1 MFTSRHFARF
11 GALAIVGALAAFMP
25 LAAQT
30 LPAHEMESLVANADT
45 KADHLKLAGHYA
57 AEAEELRQNTARHE
71 RMAARYKRFPPKA
84 NPQRL
89 ARHCD
94 DLAASLRNAAKAAD
108 QLSTAHRQMAEE
120 SQ

>member
-1 MFTSRHFARF
+1 MSTSMHFARL
-11 GALAIVGALAAFMP
+11 GALAIVGTLAVFTP

-30 LPAHEMESLVANADT
+30 LPAHEIESLVDSADT

-57 AEAEELRQNTARHE
+57 AEAEQLQQDSARHE

-84 NPQRL
+84 RPQRL
-89 ARHCD
+89 ARHCE
-94 DLAASLRNAAKAAD
+94 DLATSLQNAAKAAD
-108 QLSTAHRQMAEE
+108 QLSAAHREMAEE